1 VFKFRVDDQKKL
13 VYLEVSGLMSVEEA
27 DKLSDELLANASA
40 ARRRFG
46 SFRVLVDGRQS
57 PVQPA
62 ATMAR
67 YKSPQEVLD
76 TEEDRYA
83 IVVGSMLSKLQTDR
97 SFDDDRIGVFLELDS
112 AEAWLLSD
120 LPS

>member
-1 VFKFRVDDQKKL
+1 MFKFRVDDQKKL

-67 YKSPQEVLD
+67 YKPPQEVLD